1 MVDLSQDLYGFFKGI
16 RIWTFTLVFNV
27 GMEKSENKEYGFILN
42 GNEQKIFSHIVKER
56 LKRYLK
62 MFLTI
67 INSKNKVGV

>member
-42 GNEQKIFSHIVKER
+42 GNEQKNIFTYSERAAKEIFENVPN
-56 LKRYLK
+56 YH
-62 MFLTI
+62 
-67 INSKNKVGV
+67 